1 MNSNENFRLK
11 GKCELTLRRANG
23 DVEVMKKDNIIVNAG
38 FDLVCDALGKASG
51 RPAALGYI
59 GVGSGTTAAAA
70 GQTAL
75 VTEITRI
82 AATYA
87 HTAGTKEF
95 SMTANFAKGIG
106 TGAITEIAVFNA
118 ASGGTMFDR
127 VVFAVVNKEPEDELT
142 AKFRFVL
149 SQP

>member
-1 MNSNENFRLK
+1 MNREDFRLK
-11 GKCELTLRRANG
+11 GQCQLVLKKENG
-23 DVEVMKKDNIIVNAG
+23 DVIVKKKDNIIVNGG
-38 FDLVCDALGKASG
+38 FDFICDALGKASG
-51 RPAALGYI
+51 RPNVLSHIA
-59 GVGSGTTAAAA
+59 VGKGTTAAAA

-75 VTEITRI
+75 VSEITRV

-95 SMTANFAKGIG
+95 TMTANYAKGIG
-106 TGAITEIAVFNA
+106 SGAITELGVFNA

-127 VVFAVVNKEPEDELT
+127 VVFAVVNKEANDELT
-142 AKFRFVL
+142 VTFRFVL